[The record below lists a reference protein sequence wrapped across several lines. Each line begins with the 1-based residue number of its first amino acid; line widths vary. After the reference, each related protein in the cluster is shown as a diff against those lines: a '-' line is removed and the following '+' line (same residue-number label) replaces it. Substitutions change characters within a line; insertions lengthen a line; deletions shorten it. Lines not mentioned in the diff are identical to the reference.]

1 MTHPLNPAIEM
12 ALQQA
17 DRNDEFKD
25 LPGAGKPLKHLH
37 QSKDAVLSHLMKEHQ
52 AKPQA
57 VVLKQQISEE
67 TAKLKTLTDAAE
79 RKAQMKVLS
88 DLQLKLALEVEA
100 LTKYG

>member
-17 DRNDEFKD
+17 DRNDEFKG

-37 QSKDAVLSHLMKEHQ
+37 HPKDAVLSHLMKEHQ

-67 TAKLKTLTDAAE
+67 MAKLKTLTDAAE
-79 RKAQMKVLS
+79 RRAQMKILS

>member
-1 MTHPLNPAIEM
+1 MAHPLNPAIEM

-17 DRNDEFKD
+17 QETDAFKD
-25 LPGAGKPLKHLH
+25 LPGAGKPLTHLH
-37 QSKDAVLSHLMKEHQ
+37 QPKDAVLSHLMKEQH

-67 TAKLKTLTDAAE
+67 ATKLKTLTDDAE
-79 RKAQMKVLS
+79 RKAQMKILS
-88 DLQLKLALEVEA
+88 ELQLKLALEMEA